1 MLNKMCIRTWS
12 IKNDRLVVRNLESK
26 RLLYHVVGDNEMV
39 CKNEVKKEEHLPCIT
54 ESQLDYKY
62 ALERIL
68 KRYASAWK
76 RLVRYDAD
84 KEKS

>member
-1 MLNKMCIRTWS
+1 MCIRSWS
-12 IKNDRLVVRNLESK
+12 IKNYYLLVRDLEGN
-26 RLLYHVVGDNEMV
+26 RFLYHIVGDNEMV
-39 CKNEVKKEEHLPCIT
+39 CKNEVKKEEHLPCIE

-68 KRYASAWK
+68 KRYASAWIK
-76 RLVRYDAD
+76 LVRYDAE